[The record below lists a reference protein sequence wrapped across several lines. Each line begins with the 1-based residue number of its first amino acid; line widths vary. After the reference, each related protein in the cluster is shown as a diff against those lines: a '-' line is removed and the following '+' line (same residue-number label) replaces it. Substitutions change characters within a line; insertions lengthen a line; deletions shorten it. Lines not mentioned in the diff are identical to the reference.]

1 MFREI
6 LPPTYLAIAVILILV
21 LHFVIPLAQIIE
33 MPWRLAGLIPLV
45 LGAVMNLAADNS
57 MKRYETTV
65 KPFKRSTTL
74 VTEGV
79 FKICRH
85 PMYLG
90 FVLILLGI
98 AVLLGSAAPFLVVIL
113 FPFFLEF
120 VYIREEERMLGEQF
134 EQQWED
140 YCTRVRKW
148 I

>member
-1 MFREI
+1 MFRDI
-6 LPPTYLAIAVILILV
+6 LPPTYLAITVILILV

-45 LGAVMNLAADNS
+45 LGAVLNLAADNS

-65 KPFKRSTTL
+65 KPFKRSTNL

-90 FVLILLGI
+90 FVLILLGL
-98 AVLLGSAAPFLVVIL
+98 AVLLGSAGPFLVVIL

>member
-1 MFREI
+1 MFRDI
-6 LPPTYLAIAVILILV
+6 LPPTYLAIAIILILV

-45 LGAVMNLAADNS
+45 LGAVLNLAADNS

-90 FVLILLGI
+90 FVLILLGL

-134 EQQWED
+134 EQQWVD

>member
-45 LGAVMNLAADNS
+45 LGAALNLAADNS

-65 KPFKRSTTL
+65 KPFIRSTTL